1 MNVQAD
7 SNNLKLNKNYQGVNK
22 SHLSY
27 VSYEE
32 SYNTMVLLAIW
43 KRCAFVS
50 QLRRLNGT
58 KKET

>member
-22 SHLSY
+22 SHLSH

-32 SYNTMVLLAIW
+32 SYNTMVLAIW
-43 KRCAFVS
+43 KRCASVS